1 MNLRPIRW
9 ICIALSLALLGGCA
23 ALGTSQRPE
32 VPDGAQCLALYAKV
46 DERIEA
52 AGVADAQYARI
63 EGFPYLRSDRFSASF
78 AREIHDMDTFWEWV
92 GYLRANEDE
101 ARDIELRNLNLPSE
115 ETASLLLDL
124 RGCGA
129 WLRSWELDDA
139 AFREKLYQAVTPP
152 DAYSTLARALGAY
165 PLAKPFLRRG
175 IAAEHQKVLNEF
187 AKPLEQLDTGRQRVL
202 WTVKPGTQQ
211 ASDDPFIDD
220 TIDLRERPRDLLG
233 RVGLLQTELQ
243 QLAQFHAPAFWIET
257 GAAYDMPGVPRRDAQ
272 GLGVNTETP
281 VVYFIPGYTR
291 FGGQNLL
298 QISYVMW
305 FSQRAEAEPGD
316 PAAGPLDG
324 LIWRV
329 TLDERGQVLMH
340 DTIHACGC
348 YHYGF
353 IAGDW
358 TLRTDAEANPSGMLF
373 PQAEVPRGPIA
384 VHVQSGTHAVQR
396 VVPRDEIKPTVQ
408 SQYELQPYDELTL
421 LPRPG
426 GGTYSLFGPDG
437 LVAGTERRERY
448 WLWPSGVRS
457 AGAMRQWGHHATS
470 FLDRTH
476 FDDPFLFEKV
486 LVAPEKPA
494 PEKGQ

>member
-1 MNLRPIRW
+1 MNLRLLLGA
-9 ICIALSLALLGGCA
+9 ALSLLGGCA
-23 ALGTSQRPE
+23 SLSTAQRPE
-32 VPDGAQCLALYAKV
+32 VPNGEQCLALYAKV
-46 DERIEA
+46 DQRIEA

-139 AFREKLYQAVTPP
+139 AFREKLYQVVAPP

-165 PLAKPFLRRG
+165 PLAKPFLKRG
-175 IAAEHQKVLNEF
+175 IAAEQQKVLSDY
-187 AKPLEQLDTGRQRVL
+187 AKPLEQLDAPGQLVL
-202 WTVKPGTQQ
+202 WKVKPGTQQ

-257 GAAYDMPGVPRRDAQ
+257 GAAYDMPGMPRRDSK
-272 GLGVNTETP
+272 GLGVSTEKP

-305 FSQRAEAEPGD
+305 FSERAAAEPGD

-324 LIWRV
+324 LIWRI
-329 TLDERGQVLMH
+329 TLDERGQVVMH
-340 DTIHACGC
+340 DSIHACGC
-348 YHYGF
+348 YHLGF
-353 IAGDW
+353 IAGDLK
-358 TLRTDAEANPSGMLF
+358 LRTDSEANPSGMLF
-373 PQAEVPRGPIA
+373 PQSEVPKGPIA
-384 VHVQSGTHAVQR
+384 VRVQSGTHAVRR
-396 VVPRDEIKPTVQ
+396 VLPRDQANAILQ
-408 SQYELQPYDELTL
+408 SEYELLPYDELTL
-421 LPRPG
+421 LRRPE
-426 GGTYSLFGPDG
+426 GGTRSLFGPDG
-437 LVAGTERRERY
+437 LVVGTERRERY

-476 FDDPFLFEKV
+476 FDDPFLFEQV
-486 LVAPEKPA
+486 LEAPKTSSSR
-494 PEKGQ
+494 